1 MMFMIVFGIQCNF
14 ALPFC
19 LKTCRSNVFF
29 VFYKAKYVGAIF
41 EVLRPGL
48 FSKFVDRKFVGLM
61 PKYSLLAGDTK
72 HVSIFSLHKVKMSKQ
87 RRFIL

>member
-1 MMFMIVFGIQCNF
+1 MIVFGIQYNF
-14 ALPFC
+14 VLPFR
-19 LKTCRSNVFF
+19 LKTCRANVFF
-29 VFYKAKYVGAIF
+29 VFYKAKYAGAIF
-41 EVLRPGL
+41 EILRPGL

-72 HVSIFSLHKVKMSKQ
+72 HVSIFSLRKIKMSKQ